1 MQYSLCMVTN
11 RRGIANGTKL
21 VVRGIHSRV
30 IDAEIA
36 TGNREDN
43 VLRTLGSKFS
53 FPDGL

>member
-11 RRGIANGTKL
+11 RRGIADGTKL

-36 TGNREDN
+36 TGNREAA
-43 VLRTLGSKFS
+43 S
-53 FPDGL
+53 FHSQMVFDTF